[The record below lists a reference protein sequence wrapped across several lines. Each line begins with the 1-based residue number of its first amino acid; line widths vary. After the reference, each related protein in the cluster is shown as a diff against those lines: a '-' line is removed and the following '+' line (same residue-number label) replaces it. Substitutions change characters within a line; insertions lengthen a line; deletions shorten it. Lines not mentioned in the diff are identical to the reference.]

1 MKKTYGNLLKPAR
14 IGNMELRNRVMMAP
28 TDYDF
33 VTGNYRDATFTQRLA
48 DVYKERA
55 KGGCGLILT
64 GGVKCE
70 QKLDAFPKSLNYPVM
85 DRHER
90 IKEFANVADGVHLYG
105 AKIAAELNAGGG
117 RLADTIEEGEV
128 PVSASR
134 VITQYDP
141 SVYTR
146 PLTVDEIHYLTKCFG
161 EAAAKLQAA
170 GFDAV
175 DVMSS
180 GGYLIA
186 QFLSPVWNQRKD
198 EYGGTPEKRMRFL
211 IECLESVKEHCGE
224 DYPVILNLCIDEKL
238 ANIELG
244 VLTTGEKLDESLL
257 PDFSSNGITTEYAVQ
272 VAQEMERRN
281 LVDAYEVRIG
291 NYYNQEHI
299 IPSAYSTNDEY
310 MAAIKQFKKG
320 VSKPVIFENKLN
332 YPTEMQELIEGGICD
347 FVSMGRGWI
356 ADPHWAKHAEKGEEE
371 IRPCIRC
378 MMCLEQLWH
387 GKYCQCAVNPEFGHE
402 GEKMCPALEKKK
414 VMVIGGG
421 AGGIQAAV
429 TAAKRGHD
437 VTLVEAKEKLGGRTF
452 EAGAVTY
459 KKGVERYGE
468 WSVRQAEKA
477 GIRILT
483 GTKATKEFVMNEN
496 PDAVFIATGAEAVR
510 PRIKGIEKAVA
521 MEDVILE
528 GNHEFS
534 KPIIIGGGMI
544 GCETAYR
551 LWEDGTDV
559 TVIEMLSDILM
570 VGTSLIYRHAA
581 VKKLRDTSVNI
592 MTDASVVEILD
603 DGVMLA
609 DGTKVEGD
617 KVILAVGLRPDKT
630 LFEELNEVVDE
641 VYVIGDANK
650 PGKIFH
656 AVNDAH
662 KIAVEL

>member
-1 MKKTYGNLLKPAR
+1 MKKTYGNLLKPAK
-14 IGNMELRNRVMMAP
+14 IGSMELRNRVMMAP

-48 DVYKERA
+48 DVYIERA

-90 IKEFANVADGVHLYG
+90 IKEFANVADGVHRYG
-105 AKIAAELNAGGG
+105 AKIAAELHAGGG

-146 PLTVDEIHYLTKCFG
+146 PLTIDEIHYLTRSFG
-161 EAAAKLQAA
+161 EAAARLKAA

-175 DVMSS
+175 DVMCS

-186 QFLSPVWNQRKD
+186 QFLSPMWNLRED

-211 IECLESVKEHCGE
+211 IECLESVKEHCGD
-224 DYPVILNLCIDEKL
+224 DYPIILNLCIDEKL
-238 ANIELG
+238 AHIELG
-244 VLTTGEKLDESLL
+244 LLTTGEKLDESQL
-257 PDFSSNGITTEYAVQ
+257 PDFSSNGINTDYAIE
-272 VAQEMERRN
+272 VAQELERRG
-281 LVDAYEVRIG
+281 LVDAFEIRVG

-299 IPSAYSTNDEY
+299 VPSAYSTNDEY
-310 MAAIKQFKKG
+310 MVAIKQFKKG
-320 VSKPVIFENKLN
+320 VTLPVIFENKIN
-332 YPTEMQELIEGGICD
+332 YPTEMQELIESGICD

-356 ADPHWAKHAEKGEEE
+356 ADPYWEKHAEKGEEE

-378 MMCLEQLWH
+378 MMCIEQLWN

-402 GEKMCPALEKKK
+402 GEKLCPALEKKN

-421 AGGIQAAV
+421 AGGIQAAL
-429 TAAKRGHD
+429 TASRRGHN
-437 VTLVEAKEKLGGRTF
+437 VTLVEAKDELGGRTF
-452 EAGAVTY
+452 EAGAVSY
-459 KKGVERYGE
+459 KKGVERYGN
-468 WSVRQAEKA
+468 WAVRQLEKSDV
-477 GIRILT
+477 RVLT
-483 GTKATKEFVMNEN
+483 GTKATKEFVLSEN

-510 PRIKGIEKAVA
+510 PRIKGVEKAVA

-528 GNHEFS
+528 GEHSFK

-559 TVIEMLSDILM
+559 TIIEMLPDVLM
-570 VGTSLIYRHAA
+570 VGTSLVYRHAA
-581 VKKLRDTSVNI
+581 VKKIRETGVNI
-592 MTDASVVEILD
+592 LTNASVVEILD
-603 DGVMLA
+603 DGVLLA

-630 LFEELNEVVDE
+630 LFEELSEEIDE
-641 VYVIGDANK
+641 VYEIGDAK
-650 PGKIFH
+650 HPGKIFH

-662 KIAVEL
+662 KIAADL